1 MHVVIL
7 VSKSLA
13 SMDIIFIGCVNE
25 FLKQRL
31 AAMSCADI
39 LKNDK
44 SSYERRKK
52 EGNAPLEHKATIQI
66 RCL

>member
-1 MHVVIL
+1 
-7 VSKSLA
+7 
-13 SMDIIFIGCVNE
+13 MDIIFIECVNE